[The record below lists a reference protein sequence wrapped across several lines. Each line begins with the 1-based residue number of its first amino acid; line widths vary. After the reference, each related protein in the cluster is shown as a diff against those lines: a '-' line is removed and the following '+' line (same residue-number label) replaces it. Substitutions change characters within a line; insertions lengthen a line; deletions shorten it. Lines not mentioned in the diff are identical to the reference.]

1 MSFSIF
7 FFFSVQARNIKDSE
21 VVIIECNLSKGVVVN
36 CRGKAKLN
44 YTQEFLVLAT
54 ANVVI

>member
-21 VVIIECNLSKGVVVN
+21 VVIIKCNLSKGVVVN
-36 CRGKAKLN
+36 CCGKAKLK
-44 YTQEFLVLAT
+44 YAQEFLVLAT